1 MGVFHNHNMARSIPN
16 APRPYGIRLRLK
28 PGDPF
33 AKFLGADW
41 QKTHWFFTAEERDVT
56 LSQMSRR
63 HEYSRIGDEPAMV
76 FEKVENL
83 AVSRG
88 L

>member
-1 MGVFHNHNMARSIPN
+1 MGVFHQHNLARNIPN
-16 APRPYGIRLRLK
+16 APRPFGVRLK
-28 PGDPF
+28 LVPGDPF
-33 AKFLGADW
+33 AKLLGEDW
-41 QKTHWFFTAEERDVT
+41 QKTHWYFTAAERDRA
-56 LSQMSRR
+56 LLDMARKHEFSRA
-63 HEYSRIGDEPAMV
+63 GDQPALV